1 MPFPS
6 QATTPRKRPSPFP
19 VVAWIPVTFRSDWL
33 TAAASLSGKSLHTAL
48 AIAYLAS
55 KQNVVGVRMTRRTL
69 AQFNVSREAFYSTIR
84 RLEAKKLIRVY
95 RLPGRSLHLLLTE
108 PGGDRALDLT
118 KPFSHSAMLN
128 TNWLDDYRASVGST

>member
-6 QATTPRKRPSPFP
+6 QTATAHQRKQPLSA
-19 VVAWIPVTFRSDWL
+19 VACMPVTFRSDWL

-55 KQNVVGVRMTRRTL
+55 QQNVVGVRMTRRTL
-69 AQFNVSREAFYSTIR
+69 TQFNISREAFYDAIR
-84 RLEAKKLIRVY
+84 RLEAKKLIRVW

-118 KPFSHSAMLN
+118 KTFS
-128 TNWLDDYRASVGST
+128 RAEY